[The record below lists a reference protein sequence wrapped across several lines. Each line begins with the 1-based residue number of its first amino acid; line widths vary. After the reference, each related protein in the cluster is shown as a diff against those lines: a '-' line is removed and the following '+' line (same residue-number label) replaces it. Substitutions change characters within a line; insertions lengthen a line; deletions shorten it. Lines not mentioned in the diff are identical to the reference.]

1 MGKVIALLALLTL
14 AACQTASGSFCDLNR
29 PQRLTEAEIAA
40 LSDEQVKEA
49 LRTNELGQ
57 RLCGWRP

>member
-1 MGKVIALLALLTL
+1 MVKVVALISFLTL

-29 PQRLTEAEIAA
+29 PQRLSEAEIAA
-40 LSDEQVKEA
+40 LSDEQVEEA
-49 LRTNELGQ
+49 LRINELGQ